1 MNEKLVHSNSVV
13 LRIFQSHISF
23 YHLHMSPIYR
33 GRFAPSPTGPLH
45 FGSLVAAVGSYLD
58 AKHHQGIWLVR
69 MEDLDTPRCVAGA
82 ADDILHTLDVFGL
95 KSDEPVMFQSQRTAA
110 YEVAL
115 QQLKESGAAYPCSC
129 TRKEIADSG
138 LHGIEGFVYPGTC
151 RSGMAH
157 QRSTPAWR
165 VRTDLMLL
173 PPCRGKAGMG
183 VESRE
188 QTKSTPTLTLPLQGG
203 GNIEF
208 DDALQGLLSQDLE
221 TEIGDFVVKRA
232 DGLFAY
238 QLAVV
243 VDDANQ
249 GITHVVRGA
258 DLLNSTPRQIHLQS
272 LLGLH
277 TPAYMHLPVAVNAT
291 GEKLSKQTLAAPV
304 DVSQPVATLM
314 RVLDFLK
321 QEPPN
326 SILDG
331 DVKSVL
337 DCAVA
342 HWDANKLQGVKM
354 LHT

>member
-95 KSDEPVMFQSQRTAA
+95 KSDEPVMFQSLRTTA

-115 QQLKESGAAYPCSC
+115 QQLKKSGAAYPCSC

-165 VRTDLMLL
+165 VTTDQH
-173 PPCRGKAGMG
+173 
-183 VESRE
+183 S
-188 QTKSTPTLTLPLQGG
+188 
-203 GNIEF
+203 IEF
-208 DDALQGLLSQDLE
+208 DDALQGLLSQNLE

-232 DGLFAY
+232 DSLFAY

-243 VDDANQ
+243 VDDAAQ

-258 DLLNSTPRQIHLQS
+258 DLLNSTPRQIHLQR
-272 LLGLH
+272 LLGLN
-277 TPAYMHLPVAVNAT
+277 TPAYMHLPVAVNEA

-304 DVSQPVATLM
+304 DVSQPVATLVC
-314 RVLDFLK
+314 VLDFLK
-321 QEPPN
+321 QEPPK
-326 SILDG
+326 SLADG
-331 DVKSVL
+331 DVGTVL
-337 DCAVA
+337 EWAVA
-342 HWDANKLQGVKM
+342 HWDAKKLLGVRA

>member
-23 YHLHMSPIYR
+23 YHQHMSPIYR

-58 AKHHQGIWLVR
+58 AKHHRGTWLIR
-69 MEDLDTPRCVAGA
+69 MEDLDTPRCVAGS
-82 ADDILHTLDVFGL
+82 ADDILHTLNVFGL
-95 KSDEPVMFQSQRTAA
+95 KSDEPVMLQSQRTAA

-138 LHGIEGFVYPGTC
+138 LHGIEGFVYPRTC
-151 RSGMAH
+151 RNGMAH
-157 QRSTPAWR
+157 QRSIPAWR
-165 VRTDLMLL
+165 VTTDTS
-173 PPCRGKAGMG
+173 A
-183 VESRE
+183 
-188 QTKSTPTLTLPLQGG
+188 
-203 GNIEF
+203 IEF
-208 DDALQGLLSQDLE
+208 NDALQGRLSQSLE
-221 TEIGDFVVKRA
+221 MEIGDFVVKRA

-243 VDDANQ
+243 VDDAAQ

-258 DLLNSTPRQIHLQS
+258 DLLTSTPRQIHLQR
-272 LLGLH
+272 LLGFH
-277 TPAYMHLPVAVNAT
+277 TPAYMHLPVAVNAA
-291 GEKLSKQTLAAPV
+291 GEKLSKQTFAAPV
-304 DVSQPVATLM
+304 DVSQPVATLI

-326 SILDG
+326 SLLDG
-331 DVKSVL
+331 DVKTVL
-337 DCAVA
+337 DWAVA
-342 HWDANKLQGVKM
+342 HWDTKKLLGVKT